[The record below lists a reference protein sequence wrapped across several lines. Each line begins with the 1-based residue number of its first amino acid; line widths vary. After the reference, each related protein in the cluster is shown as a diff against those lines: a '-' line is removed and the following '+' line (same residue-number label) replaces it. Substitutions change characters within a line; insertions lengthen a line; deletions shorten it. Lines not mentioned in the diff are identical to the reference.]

1 MAPETHRIV
10 GFNFPVLFIDE
21 KPAGSVFDLEARW
34 GSNIK
39 RSHHVV
45 RVAAEAHCECQFFV
59 VDNIEGSTDVGELL
73 NFQHQ
78 VMEASDAGG
87 SAQRQRVVTG
97 VAVQEPQAQS

>member
-1 MAPETHRIV
+1 MSFVWRPRLIA
-10 GFNFPVLFIDE
+10 
-21 KPAGSVFDLEARW
+21 SV
-34 GSNIK
+34 N
-39 RSHHVV
+39 
-45 RVAAEAHCECQFFV
+45 FFV